1 VEKFNLKSIEISD
14 IYENL
19 PKTTFTLAEWINFV
33 EENPHYLTINET
45 KSDKSKTKIKAI
57 TLAITKGLENIKE
70 AIKPLEILQQK
81 LERSNIVEQ
90 QKKEFSKIYITC
102 LASNNFEATI
112 IDESQQEN
120 QYKLVSDLLM
130 IKKGFYKIIIPPS
143 MVGLLL
149 SHTHLLGHKGLQRM
163 MADLESYYFPNM
175 TTTVRK
181 FVQCCYACFL
191 TNKSNRKTKIGIY
204 PTPNY
209 PFEEITMDIAEN
221 LNTINGFSHLLIT
234 QCILTD
240 FTIIIP
246 LKSKTST
253 EIVRVFM
260 NSLFQQFNIFKI
272 HTDNGPGFRSNDWL
286 ELMAALNIQIIASS
300 ALHPSG
306 RGQVERLVQTIK
318 TMLKRM
324 LATKPD
330 FNWEFLPYLCSKILN
345 SSISP
350 KTGFTPQ
357 EMVFGT
363 KGQNNLMFGPLKQQY
378 LHPQISNKKEVVEQ
392 LNRDIEHMVNS
403 AKEKLQEAKII
414 TNERLNKNRT
424 DKNFKIG
431 DYVFVLDRLNIAGN
445 TRPLK
450 TKFHP
455 SPYVVVKPL
464 WTTTLVKRIADGY
477 MTLYSNDD
485 IKKYE
490 GKSPLFKD
498 LPVEI
503 TRILLHDF
511 KDLLESELLEIIR
524 NDTLELP
531 QGIELF
537 QEESTFAEN
546 KEMADQ
552 EPEILADLSEENILD
567 EKHQLPPDELTPAVN
582 TQEGENQTNNVEL
595 NINDV
600 EMADDTTN
608 DSNPDA
614 IEDLNRPDLI
624 QDLAELD
631 KAEEINDTLNDHE
644 NGDKQENTKDDSSS
658 ESEEESLTIEPP
670 GLLNNPRRSGR
681 KVTFNR
687 KYLD

>member
-1 VEKFNLKSIEISD
+1 
-14 IYENL
+14 
-19 PKTTFTLAEWINFV
+19 
-33 EENPHYLTINET
+33 
-45 KSDKSKTKIKAI
+45 
-57 TLAITKGLENIKE
+57 
-70 AIKPLEILQQK
+70 
-81 LERSNIVEQ
+81 
-90 QKKEFSKIYITC
+90 
-102 LASNNFEATI
+102 
-112 IDESQQEN
+112 
-120 QYKLVSDLLM
+120 
-130 IKKGFYKIIIPPS
+130 
-143 MVGLLL
+143 
-149 SHTHLLGHKGLQRM
+149 
-163 MADLESYYFPNM
+163 
-175 TTTVRK
+175 
-181 FVQCCYACFL
+181 
-191 TNKSNRKTKIGIY
+191 
-204 PTPNY
+204 
-209 PFEEITMDIAEN
+209 
-221 LNTINGFSHLLIT
+221 
-234 QCILTD
+234 
-240 FTIIIP
+240 
-246 LKSKTST
+246 
-253 EIVRVFM
+253 
-260 NSLFQQFNIFKI
+260 
-272 HTDNGPGFRSNDWL
+272 
-286 ELMAALNIQIIASS
+286 
-300 ALHPSG
+300 
-306 RGQVERLVQTIK
+306 
-318 TMLKRM
+318 
-324 LATKPD
+324 
-330 FNWEFLPYLCSKILN
+330 
-345 SSISP
+345 
-350 KTGFTPQ
+350 
-357 EMVFGT
+357 
-363 KGQNNLMFGPLKQQY
+363 
-378 LHPQISNKKEVVEQ
+378 
-392 LNRDIEHMVNS
+392 
-403 AKEKLQEAKII
+403 
-414 TNERLNKNRT
+414 
-424 DKNFKIG
+424 
-431 DYVFVLDRLNIAGN
+431 
-445 TRPLK
+445 
-450 TKFHP
+450 
-455 SPYVVVKPL
+455 VVVKPL